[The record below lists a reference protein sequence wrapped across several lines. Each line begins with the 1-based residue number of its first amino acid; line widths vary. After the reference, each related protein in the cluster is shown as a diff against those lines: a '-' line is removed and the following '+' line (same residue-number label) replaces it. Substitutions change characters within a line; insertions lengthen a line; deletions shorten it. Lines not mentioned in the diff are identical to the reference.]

1 MSADVVKVRL
11 MNDKKHEFK
20 GAFDC
25 IRQVLARE
33 GPFGFYKGFGMCWA
47 RVSPSSVLRVHRD
60 SDMCFQLGTHTI
72 LTFLIFERVRYWFG
86 IEAM

>member
-1 MSADVVKVRL
+1 MSAQGGLPVVCEAHALAFADVVKVRL
-11 MNDKKHEFK
+11 MNDKKHEFR

-47 RVSPSSVLRVHRD
+47 RVSVFPLCVPLLSR
-60 SDMCFQLGTHTI
+60 
-72 LTFLIFERVRYWFG
+72 
-86 IEAM
+86 